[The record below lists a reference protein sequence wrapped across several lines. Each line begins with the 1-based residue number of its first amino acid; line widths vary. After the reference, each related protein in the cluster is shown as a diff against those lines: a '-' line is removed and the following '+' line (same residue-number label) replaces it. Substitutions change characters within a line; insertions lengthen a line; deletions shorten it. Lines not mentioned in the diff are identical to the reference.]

1 MKLNA
6 KVKGKINLKNN
17 AMIKQIAIQ
26 SLVETA
32 DALKRNLQRSQTMP
46 YDTGELQ
53 NRSTFV
59 DDSKK
64 DSGKVSIVSDTP
76 YARRLYMHPEYNF
89 RKNKNK
95 NAGGEWFE
103 PYINGNKKD
112 FAKKKFAKIM
122 KGKLK

>member
-32 DALKRNLQRSQTMP
+32 DAVKSDLQTSETMP

>member
-32 DALKRNLQRSQTMP
+32 DAVKRDLQTSETMP

-64 DSGKVSIVSDTP
+64 DSGKVSIISDTP

>member
-6 KVKGKINLKNN
+6 KAKGKINLKNN
-17 AMIKQIAIQ
+17 AIIKQIAIQ

-32 DALKRNLQRSQTMP
+32 NAVKNDLQRSQTMP